1 MRWIPFERKVSL
13 MSTKEMAYS
22 IFSRLTDEQLEGFVA
37 MFRELIP
44 VANDDRQA
52 REEAFEKMQ
61 ALRRPI
67 SDLDEKKELEE
78 YRTERYGA

>member
-1 MRWIPFERKVSL
+1 